1 MLTIIRDLL
10 RYDGRFRVAF
20 VFLLFIVIMAVIATV
35 SPFDPKKTFVVP
47 QDRPPSLK
55 YPFGTTSRGQDL
67 FWWMAYA
74 VRNSLVLGIICAVV
88 SRIIAISVGLTA
100 GYRGGYIDRALMSI
114 NDSFV
119 VIPVLPIL
127 ILLSFLMRGSMSL
140 FALGVL
146 LGMFGWPWD
155 GRLIRSQVLSLKERS
170 FTRTAVYSGTNSVRI
185 STARAPSICL
195 AHRVCDH
202 HQQHAVGDRDG
213 GHAERTWALRCL
225 GADDWLGHL
234 LGQSASSPCRRR
246 VVVVGRS
253 DSCCS
258 GALPGTLPALLE
270 HQRVH
275 RSADAS
281 KTNGSVS
288 RDLIATERCSC
299 LLQHRNVRYLQI
311 RTRRRW
317 RIDGVV

>member
-185 STARAPSICL
+185 SMREHFPFVLPIVFATTINNMLWAIGMEVTLSVLGLSDVSVPTIGSAIYWANQHQALVAGVWWWLAAPILVAVVLFLGLYLLFSSINEYI
-195 AHRVCDH
+195 D
-202 HQQHAVGDRDG
+202 
-213 GHAERTWALRCL
+213 
-225 GADDWLGHL
+225 
-234 LGQSASSPCRRR
+234 P
-246 VVVVGRS
+246 
-253 DSCCS
+253 
-258 GALPGTLPALLE
+258 
-270 HQRVH
+270 
-275 RSADAS
+275 
-281 KTNGSVS
+281 
-288 RDLIATERCSC
+288 
-299 LLQHRNVRYLQI
+299 
-311 RTRRRW
+311 RTRLKRM
-317 RIDGVV
+317 GA